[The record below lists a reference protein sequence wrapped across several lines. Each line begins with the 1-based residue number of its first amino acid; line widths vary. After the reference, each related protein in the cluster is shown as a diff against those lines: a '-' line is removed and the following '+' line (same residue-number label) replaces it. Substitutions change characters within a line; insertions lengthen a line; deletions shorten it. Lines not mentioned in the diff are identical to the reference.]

1 MIHVREVKES
11 SSFWNESDQTGRT
24 SGERV
29 IGEDTNRAE
38 TTEDQ
43 NKRRVGESV
52 AKSIQESGGE
62 KSGEISEEIIFL
74 ASGIGY
80 KSARVPVSY
89 PPREAQVIIELEEVI
104 YQSPTVV
111 VTVTRTSRDL

>member
-1 MIHVREVKES
+1 MIHVREVQYS
-11 SSFWNESDQTGRT
+11 SAFWNESVQTGRT

-29 IGEDTNRAE
+29 IGEDTNSSE

-62 KSGEISEEIIFL
+62 KSGETSEEIIFL
-74 ASGIGY
+74 ASGIAY
-80 KSARVPVSY
+80 KSARVPVSFH
-89 PPREAQVIIELEEVI
+89 PRAKPVYIVL
-104 YQSPTVV
+104 
-111 VTVTRTSRDL
+111 

>member
-29 IGEDTNRAE
+29 IGEDTNRSE

-80 KSARVPVSY
+80 KRARVPVSY
-89 PPREAQVIIELEEVI
+89 APSEEPVIIEFEADL
-104 YQSPTVV
+104 YQSSTVAV
-111 VTVTRTSRDL
+111 AAR